1 MHSDTQKSDDDFQ
14 DVRTNVDIVASR
26 LRSHFDGLSRNFE
39 NMAPEAVME
48 IAHHLIEYR
57 DRKARSWSTEPSG
70 TADL

>member
-1 MHSDTQKSDDDFQ
+1 VHSDTKKSVEDFQ
-14 DVRTNVDIVASR
+14 DMRTDVDIVASR

-48 IAHHLIEYR
+48 IAHHLVEYR
-57 DRKARSWSTEPSG
+57 DRKAPSRTERSG